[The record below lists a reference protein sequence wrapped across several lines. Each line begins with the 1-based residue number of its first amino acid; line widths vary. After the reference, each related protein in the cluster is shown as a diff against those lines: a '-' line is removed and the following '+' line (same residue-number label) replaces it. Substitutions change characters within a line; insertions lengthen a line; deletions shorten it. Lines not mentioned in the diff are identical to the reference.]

1 MKKTILLGI
10 GCALIGSFAF
20 GDIAPLNP
28 QPPRQLTPLN
38 TATAHKKKF
47 TWLDSFEAAQKE
59 AEKSKLPIFAL
70 FTGSD
75 WCPWCVKLHN
85 EVLESKEFKKYA
97 KENLVLFIA
106 DFPQSK
112 KISDKVKRQNQKL
125 AKDYGVRG
133 YPTVLLID
141 AEGKELARTGYKQGG
156 GKPYVEHLKSL
167 LEKK

>member
-1 MKKTILLGI
+1 MKKLFLLGL

-20 GDIAPLNP
+20 CDVAPV
-28 QPPRQLTPLN
+28 QQPRQLTPLN
-38 TATAHKKKF
+38 TATQKKKF
-47 TWLDSFEAAQKE
+47 TWLDSFENAKKE
-59 AEKSKLPIFAL
+59 AEKSKVPIFAL

-156 GKPYVEHLKSL
+156 GKAYVEHLKSL
-167 LEKK
+167 LEK